1 MLDFTIINAA
11 PIGFFVFGILAT
23 LLVAISKAGFGGAMG
38 SLSLPL
44 MLLVLSPGLALSV
57 LLPVFLLCDFYVG
70 WKYYRH
76 AVRRIVVIMTFAAC
90 LGQVLGW
97 LLYKQINAEILMF
110 IIGAL
115 AVFTATRYF
124 WRLYHPGEN
133 IGLARV
139 ALRHLRRRIDRAL
152 GWMGLAGIASF
163 ISLTGGIPAQ
173 AYLLAMRLPRVYFV
187 GTMGWFFLSINLAK
201 LPFFIELGLFDGA
214 SLTASLALAGFV
226 PIGVALGLW
235 LNRAMNDAWFYHIS
249 HFFLLLLG
257 LQLTWQADIW

>member
-1 MLDFTIINAA
+1 MLDFTIIYAA

-57 LLPVFLLCDFYVG
+57 LLPIFLLCDFYVG

-76 AVRRIVVIMTFAAC
+76 AVRRIVIIMTLAAC

-163 ISLTGGIPAQ
+163 ISLTGGIPSQ
-173 AYLLAMRLPRVYFV
+173 IYLLPLNLPRAYYV
-187 GTMGWFFLSINLAK
+187 GTMGWSFLLVNLAK

-257 LQLTWQADIW
+257 LQLSWQADIW